1 MCLTYMDKQD
11 NSVAG
16 LHPYQTL
23 TIPLK
28 HRTRL
33 DIYKGNRRQKIGPW
47 RAVNIIHNKSLDP
60 LMILI
65 TCTYIL

>member
-1 MCLTYMDKQD
+1 MRLTYMDKQD

-33 DIYKGNRRQKIGPW
+33 EIYTKVTVDRRSDLGELLISLIINR
-47 RAVNIIHNKSLDP
+47 STL
-60 LMILI
+60 
-65 TCTYIL
+65 